1 MLKLEIFQICQ
12 IYSHFHNDEFTTAVF
27 AGKLQHVWKTLHG
40 CFINRNQQA
49 VKTASENLEH
59 SDFFHRFLIS
69 NNIVSVHQTFS
80 SKPLNPVDI
89 NDYCMFH
96 IESEAKLWA
105 DLSHSSVSPLK

>member
-1 MLKLEIFQICQ
+1 M
-12 IYSHFHNDEFTTAVF
+12 
-27 AGKLQHVWKTLHG
+27 
-40 CFINRNQQA
+40 
-49 VKTASENLEH
+49 KTASENLEH
-59 SDFFHRFLIS
+59 SDFFHCTKKLSVCFLIS

-105 DLSHSSVSPLK
+105 DLSHSSFPSKINTKKQKKKKIEMSDNKSYISALIHFNQT

>member
-1 MLKLEIFQICQ
+1 M
-12 IYSHFHNDEFTTAVF
+12 
-27 AGKLQHVWKTLHG
+27 WKTLHG

-59 SDFFHRFLIS
+59 SDFFHCTKKLSVCFLIS